1 MYGFSSQH
9 ESEIGSIQSR
19 AAVAGCRFQNCMH
32 GVVCV
37 VILRS
42 IRTMHFL
49 STGVGG
55 VLRLLFKYSWV
66 HFFETQ
72 TGGGLIQLGENPR
85 NPNKLWGTKNFFSRL
100 SLFFLHSF
108 TLIAAYSISTSL
120 LYTRYVF
127 VLLAQLGKSSPE
139 CCCGCCSQPAYT
151 VVGQTTHGYTLHN
164 FFSLHLFPH
173 NFFTSSHL
181 SLLIRGSFAL
191 TQHFFLLP
199 TYKFRLFSISPLRFP
214 PRVEG
219 D

>member
-1 MYGFSSQH
+1 MYDALF
-9 ESEIGSIQSR
+9 IW
-19 AAVAGCRFQNCMH
+19 
-32 GVVCV
+32 
-37 VILRS
+37 
-42 IRTMHFL
+42 
-49 STGVGG
+49 GVGG
-55 VLRLLFKYSWV
+55 GFLRLLFKYSWV

-72 TGGGLIQLGENPR
+72 TGGGLIQLRENPR

-191 TQHFFLLP
+191 TLFFLLP
-199 TYKFRLFSISPLRFP
+199 TYKFRLFSISPGGGRLI
-214 PRVEG
+214 VEEWWWIVG
-219 D
+219 KFHFVVYIFTFHH